1 MRTGSIRADFVKR
14 ILSRCVFSIAQTAG
28 LYDISYDM
36 IYNINMD

>member
-1 MRTGSIRADFVKR
+1 MRTGSVRTDFVKG

-28 LYDISYDM
+28 SYDISYDM